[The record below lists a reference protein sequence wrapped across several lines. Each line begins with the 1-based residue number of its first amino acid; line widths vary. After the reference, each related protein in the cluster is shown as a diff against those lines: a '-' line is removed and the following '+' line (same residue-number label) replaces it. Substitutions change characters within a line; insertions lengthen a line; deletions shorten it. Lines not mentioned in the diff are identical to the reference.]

1 MMYIIEYNEYDD
13 FLKIIIHLIDIDK
26 NIIKYIF
33 IKYLRN
39 VNFRE
44 IVYYIILQLFFY
56 NFVCLYYCQ

>member
-44 IVYYIILQLFFY
+44 IVYYIILQLFF
-56 NFVCLYYCQ
+56 L